1 MMWLL
6 ILDLIT
12 GITVIKYSLS
22 QAGELQLSPVMYLPG
37 CMEQKLPNRMLP
49 YTLKLNVTWRN
60 IFSCQLR
67 SRRHKVLVEETGDG

>member
-1 MMWLL
+1 MWLL

-12 GITVIKYSLS
+12 SITVIKYSLS

-37 CMEQKLPNRMLP
+37 GMEQKLPNKMPP

-60 IFSCQLR
+60 IFRCQLR
-67 SRRHKVLVEETGDG
+67 SRRHKVLVEERGAG